1 MKKQSTFSVLVLV
14 VILLTVG
21 QLFSQNVSITNDGSP
36 ADASAMLDVKST
48 SKGFLAP
55 RMTVIQRENIS
66 APATGLLVYQTDEA
80 TGYYYFNGV
89 EWIQF
94 SANQFSTGQ
103 LSQGKIFIGDGS
115 GSAAEQT
122 LFGDVTLSEIGETA
136 IGYSKVTNDML
147 SGSISADKLA
157 GGIYNYQLAGS
168 ISNDKLAGSITSDKL
183 AGGITNAQLAGSI
196 SNDKLASGSY
206 MITSAGSNGEVWTSD
221 GSGVGVWA
229 APSRASG
236 DAVPDLIEAI
246 KEQQTVI
253 KDQQTAIK
261 KLQKQFDE
269 LYKMMKDLQK
279 N

>member
-168 ISNDKLAGSITSDKL
+168 ITNDKLAGSITSDKL
-183 AGGITNAQLAGSI
+183 AGGITNAQLDGSI

-206 MITSAGSNGEVWTSD
+206 MITSAGSNGQVWTSD
-221 GSGVGVWA
+221 GNGAGVWA

-236 DAVPDLIEAI
+236 DAVPDLVEAI
-246 KEQQTVI
+246 KEQQKQI
-253 KDQQTAIK
+253 EELK
-261 KLQKQFDE
+261 KE
-269 LYKMMKDLQK
+269 LDNLKKK
-279 N
+279 F